1 MKEKLDL
8 KREFWEE
15 ENAGNGTPRM
25 LAPIAGLFSWS
36 EKKLQSCF
44 RTTNIFNNRGCRHI
58 NGQGARVVNITYNN
72 NYYNYPAGRGY
83 TEHCENDTGEPPAD
97 REEREEKLPQA
108 VESCFC
114 EGVDA
119 ASVVE
124 ALRRLTDDPAWARNN
139 KGEIAKRG
147 WVVVEES
154 LRRLGIL
161 RYTAGGDFV
170 ELVNYVMAEE
180 DYLRNYDNIRIQRQL
195 KTAPLEGW
203 DALKNDP
210 KMEISHTVEW
220 FCRLRNAIF
229 SLFSYG
235 FEAGRG
241 HYNVRAKFI
250 KR

>member
-15 ENAGNGTPRM
+15 ESVENGTPRM
-25 LAPIAGLFSWS
+25 LEPIAGLFSWG

-44 RTTNIFNNRGCRHI
+44 RTTNVFNNRGCRHI

-72 NYYNYPAGRGY
+72 NYYNYPAGGGY
-83 TEHCENDTGEPPAD
+83 TEHCENDTGEPPASGESAD
-97 REEREEKLPQA
+97 GELPRR
-108 VESCFC
+108 VESCFR

-124 ALRRLTDDPAWARNN
+124 AMRRLTDDPAWARNN

-161 RYTAGGDFV
+161 RYTAGADFV
-170 ELVNYVMAEE
+170 VLVNYVMAEE
-180 DYLRNYDNIRIQRQL
+180 GYLRNYDNIRIQRQL

-210 KMEISHTVEW
+210 IIEIRHTAEW
-220 FCRLRNAIF
+220 FCSLRTPF
-229 SLFSYG
+229 FHCFLTVLRQEEG
-235 FEAGRG
+235 TTM
-241 HYNVRAKFI
+241 
-250 KR
+250 